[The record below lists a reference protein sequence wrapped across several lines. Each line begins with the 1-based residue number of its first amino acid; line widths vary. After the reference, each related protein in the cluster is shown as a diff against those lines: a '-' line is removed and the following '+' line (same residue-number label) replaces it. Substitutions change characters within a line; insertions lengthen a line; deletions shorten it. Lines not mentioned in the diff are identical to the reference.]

1 MLEVKHKR
9 WLRLFALVAAL
20 VLAQVVWWNVVFMSS
35 VHNIEVLRTEMLG
48 YKNQLGL
55 AADSTPESIA
65 ESAHKQRTMFVSESI
80 FFMMLTCLAIYL
92 LYRALKAE
100 ERSREIQKNFIEI
113 VSHESKTPLTAL
125 KLRLES
131 LQEFGDSAETKR
143 EALLSLDEVR
153 RLTSLFDKIMN
164 LNRFERRAFS
174 FEPISISDLVESVAH
189 RVEPLLRAKAIELE
203 TDLDPKAVVSG
214 DADSLQNSIQSLVE
228 NSILYND
235 KPDKKIRISVQRDS
249 GGTTRLDIDDNG
261 PGIPAQDSPHIF
273 ERFYRGRSGR
283 RVPGTG
289 LGLFTAKFIVEAH
302 AGSLKL
308 MPSGLGGT
316 HFQIELPRGNV

>member
-20 VLAQVVWWNVVFMSS
+20 VLAQVVWWNVVFMNS
-35 VHNIEVLRTEMLG
+35 VGSIEGLRSEILG
-48 YKNQLGL
+48 YRNQLGL
-55 AADSTPESIA
+55 SSETTPTLIA

-80 FFMMLTCLAIYL
+80 FFVMLTCLAIYL

-131 LQEFGDSAETKR
+131 LQESSNSEETKR
-143 EALLSLDEVR
+143 EAHLSLDEVR

-174 FEPISISDLVESVAH
+174 FESINLSALVESVAA
-189 RVEPLLRAKAIELE
+189 RVEPMLRAKSIQLE
-203 TDLDPKAVVSG
+203 TDLDPKALVNG

-235 KPDKKIRISVQRDS
+235 KTEKKIRISVQRDP
-249 GGTTRLDIDDNG
+249 GGTTVLDIDDNG
-261 PGIPAQDSPHIF
+261 PGIPAQESPLIF
-273 ERFYRGRSGR
+273 ERFYRGRAGR

-308 MPSGLGGT
+308 VHSGLGGT
-316 HFQIELPRGNV
+316 HFQIELPRGSA